1 MIVVGY
7 VILTTFS
14 LSYNQVGPHSVSKNK
29 GFGRARSLL
38 HLGNFGAH
46 SRHWTHHK
54 RPSTEPVP
62 AIFVG
67 KCFKFKILLKKWG
80 RGYPRSATAG
90 DKVLPSAVTSND
102 HYWWRDSSAP
112 SAVTSNDHYWWQVLL
127 PVRSPVMTTTGDKF
141 CSQCGHQ

>member
-14 LSYNQVGPHSVSKNK
+14 LSYNQVGPHSVSKNR

-46 SRHWTHHK
+46 SRHSTHHK

-67 KCFKFKILLKKWG
+67 KCFKFKILLKKVEG
-80 RGYPRSATAG
+80 GHPGSATAG
-90 DKVLPSAVTSND
+90 DKVWPSAVTSND
-102 HYWWRDSSAP
+102 HYW
-112 SAVTSNDHYWWQVLL
+112 
-127 PVRSPVMTTTGDKF
+127 
-141 CSQCGHQ
+141 